1 MTGVEITV
9 KNIENYRGALTIG
22 QSDLPMDIWAIFDRS
37 VFEGCSNGLIVPLEK
52 IVSTKNELLDQKFLA
67 GEKLDPRQ
75 TAFNYMTHSVKG
87 AGRKRAPLSVQKETD
102 GTFVILD
109 GNATVQVLML
119 TGWNEVPVL
128 VENS

>member
-1 MTGVEITV
+1 
-9 KNIENYRGALTIG
+9 
-22 QSDLPMDIWAIFDRS
+22 MDIWAIFDRS
-37 VFEGCSNGLIVPLEK
+37 AFDGRSNGLIVPLDR

-75 TAFNYMTHSVKG
+75 TAFNHMTLAAKSHG
-87 AGRKRAPLSVQKETD
+87 PKRVPLSVHKKTD
-102 GTFVILD
+102 EIFTILD
-109 GNATVQVLML
+109 GNATAQVLML